1 MAMKK
6 ILITGGNGLIGS
18 SLVNQ
23 SLNKGYE
30 VLSVDQG
37 NPEHIIDSPNYV
49 FKKIDI
55 TSDNFPILIEEFAPN
70 YLIHCAAHPGGK
82 SLIEPYLDIEVNIL
96 ATMKIIETCSKT
108 GAHLIYLSSSVIYGE
123 HSPDLI
129 KEGDQVKPGT
139 IYGVAK
145 QACENLLRIYEQ
157 AFGLK
162 WTVLRLFATYGSGH
176 KPNTFQGIVNI
187 FLTQIMNG
195 NNIIV
200 KGSLKRKR
208 DMVYVED
215 ACEGIMAC
223 INNDKALSR
232 IINIGTG
239 QPLEIKELIEKI
251 CIALDRD
258 IESLN
263 ITEEEGTIGD
273 PFYNSADCSLASE
286 ILNYQPNYTIDDG
299 LKLLTRERLG

>member
-1 MAMKK
+1 M
-6 ILITGGNGLIGS
+6 
-18 SLVNQ
+18 
-23 SLNKGYE
+23 
-30 VLSVDQG
+30 
-37 NPEHIIDSPNYV
+37 
-49 FKKIDI
+49 
-55 TSDNFPILIEEFAPN
+55 
-70 YLIHCAAHPGGK
+70 
-82 SLIEPYLDIEVNIL
+82 
-96 ATMKIIETCSKT
+96 
-108 GAHLIYLSSSVIYGE
+108 
-123 HSPDLI
+123 
-129 KEGDQVKPGT
+129 
-139 IYGVAK
+139 
-145 QACENLLRIYEQ
+145 
-157 AFGLK
+157 
-162 WTVLRLFATYGSGH
+162 
-176 KPNTFQGIVNI
+176 
-187 FLTQIMNG
+187 
-195 NNIIV
+195 
-200 KGSLKRKR
+200 KRKR

-258 IESLN
+258 VESLN